1 MDETQPS
8 GPIDV
13 ARMKEIAA
21 QAVDPCVT
29 SSMVVSA
36 FWQEARASEIDPK
49 AGYDAIRN
57 EADAVRDGVMTSA
70 QATLVGQA
78 LALNAIFAKLARRGA
93 AALNRPGNAAE
104 KYLRLAMKAQ
114 SQCRATLNVLSD
126 FTDGTEKDEDERP
139 PQPQFTRIERVII
152 HPRWDEDGKIIPAP
166 TTRNPEDW
174 EAWHRKGTSDAERL
188 AR

>member
-1 MDETQPS
+1 MDEAQTS

-36 FWQEARASEIDPK
+36 FWQEARVSEIDPK
-49 AGYDAIRN
+49 AGYDAIRD

-78 LALNAIFAKLARRGA
+78 LALNAIFAELARRGA

-114 SQCRATLNVLSD
+114 SQCRSTLNVLSD
-126 FTDGTEKDEDERP
+126 FAEGPDQDEERE
-139 PQPQFTRIERVII
+139 QSHQYTKIERVIVYPA
-152 HPRWDEDGKIIPAP
+152 HRDEDGNLIP
-166 TTRNPEDW
+166 RRE
-174 EAWHRKGTSDAERL
+174 EHRG
-188 AR
+188 

>member
-1 MDETQPS
+1 VDETQTG
-8 GPIDV
+8 GPISV

-36 FWQEARASEIDPK
+36 FWQEARVSEIDPK
-49 AGYDAIRN
+49 AGYDAIRD

-78 LALNAIFAKLARRGA
+78 LALNAIFAELARRGA

-114 SQCRATLNVLSD
+114 SQCRATLNVLSEFAEGAD
-126 FTDGTEKDEDERP
+126 KDEEAETPRY
-139 PQPQFTRIERVII
+139 TRIERVIVYPP
-152 HPRWDEDGKIIPAP
+152 HYDDEGNRIPGQ
-166 TTRNPEDW
+166 ESVD
-174 EAWHRKGTSDAERL
+174 DQL
-188 AR
+188 ARNDGREVCYG

>member
-1 MDETQPS
+1 MDEVQPG
-8 GPIDV
+8 GPISA

-49 AGYDAIRN
+49 AGYDAIRE
-57 EADAVRDGVMTSA
+57 EADAVRDGVMASA

-78 LALNAIFAKLARRGA
+78 LALNAIFAELARRGA

-114 SQCRATLNVLSD
+114 SQCRATLDVLSA
-126 FTDGTEKDEDERP
+126 FAEGADEEEAP
-139 PQPQFTRIERVII
+139 AQPQYTMIERVIVYPPKRDADGNI
-152 HPRWDEDGKIIPAP
+152 IPGEVEDED
-166 TTRNPEDW
+166 DW
-174 EAWHRKGTSDAERL
+174 Q
-188 AR
+188 ARQGGSVRYG

>member
-1 MDETQPS
+1 MDEAQTG
-8 GPIDV
+8 GPISV

-36 FWQEARASEIDPK
+36 FWQEARVSEIDPK
-49 AGYDAIRN
+49 AGYDAIRD

-78 LALNAIFAKLARRGA
+78 LALNAIFAELARRGA

-126 FTDGTEKDEDERP
+126 FAEGPDAEERP
-139 PQPQFTRIERVII
+139 AAPQYTRIERVIVYP
-152 HPRWDEDGKIIPAP
+152 PRHDEDGNLIPG
-166 TTRNPEDW
+166 RE
-174 EAWHRKGTSDAERL
+174 ESYG
-188 AR
+188 

>member
-1 MDETQPS
+1 MDEAQT
-8 GPIDV
+8 GRPISV

-29 SSMVVSA
+29 SSMVVAA

-49 AGYDAIRN
+49 AGYDAIRD
-57 EADAVRDGVMTSA
+57 ETEAVRDGVMTSA

-78 LALNAIFAKLARRGA
+78 LALNAIFAELARRGA

-114 SQCRATLNVLSD
+114 SQCRATLNVLSEFAEGAD
-126 FTDGTEKDEDERP
+126 QDEAREEAQQYTKIENVIVYPPRYDENGK
-139 PQPQFTRIERVII
+139 VI
-152 HPRWDEDGKIIPAP
+152 PGSAEL
-166 TTRNPEDW
+166 
-174 EAWHRKGTSDAERL
+174 EANWRDHAHEVRYG
-188 AR
+188 

>member
-1 MDETQPS
+1 MGEAQTG
-8 GPIDV
+8 GPISV

-29 SSMVVSA
+29 SSMVVAA

-49 AGYDAIRN
+49 AGYDAIRD
-57 EADAVRDGVMTSA
+57 ETEAVRDGVMTSA

-78 LALNAIFAKLARRGA
+78 LALNAIFAELARRGA

-114 SQCRATLNVLSD
+114 SQCRATLNVLSEFAEGPD
-126 FTDGTEKDEDERP
+126 QDEERDRSP
-139 PQPQFTRIERVII
+139 GYTRIERVII
-152 HPRWDEDGKIIPAP
+152 EAPPRDADGHIIP
-166 TTRNPEDW
+166 RRE
-174 EAWHRKGTSDAERL
+174 ESYG
-188 AR
+188 